1 MILDCIPAYGRT
13 FSIDDW
19 NRGEDFKIIDG
30 PYFSIRDIER
40 LSQDYVGL
48 VFYDNYYNGLTTKI
62 AHVIRF

>member
-48 VFYDNYYNGLTTKI
+48 IFYDNCLTTKI
-62 AHVIRF
+62 AHAIKF